1 MEPNRKLTKKEPSAS
16 ARRISGK
23 RGAVTTMCAISWPPF
38 QLTTTYYIRWLYAS
52 IVNTIKT
59 SVSETIRKPPLIK
72 SQTALKT
79 KKINMAKNDFQYGG
93 WNSYTLQCGTITTLI
108 SSGDCTLQCGMWLWN
123 RDSEFTKWQHP
134 AMWYWYVALGWHANE
149 FAQWQ

>member
-1 MEPNRKLTKKEPSAS
+1 
-16 ARRISGK
+16 
-23 RGAVTTMCAISWPPF
+23 
-38 QLTTTYYIRWLYAS
+38 LYAS

-93 WNSYTLQCGTITTLI
+93 WNSYTLQCG
-108 SSGDCTLQCGMWLWN
+108 MWRWN

-134 AMWYWYVALGWHANE
+134 AM
-149 FAQWQ
+149 